1 VNRFELAIVRVLV
14 KRQDSLRVSSLIEG
28 FPDYYLDHILLAMS
42 NLNYKGY
49 IFFSTYDS
57 VVHISLKADKR
68 REVLEIVDPF
78 SDSHSIVKS
87 EHVDPVAFYHHNA
100 DNNAKNKNGKR
111 FFSTAISSLL
121 TIKTAAVG
129 SFFVLGLMSIV
140 GVLPAGDNFT
150 NLNFN
155 HGTSPIKQIPT
166 ALEPASHQYE
176 LSKYQRHSNDDEAT
190 NHTLFAEHTHP
201 GMNSSSHQSLI
212 PNHLQRISY
221 YCNKYRIQSD

>member
-1 VNRFELAIVRVLV
+1 MRCGTWITKA
-14 KRQDSLRVSSLIEG
+14 
-28 FPDYYLDHILLAMS
+28 
-42 NLNYKGY
+42 
-49 IFFSTYDS
+49 IFFFYLWLSGTY
-57 VVHISLKADKR
+57 ILKAGKR

-87 EHVDPVAFYHHNA
+87 EHVDPVAFYHHNV

-111 FFSTAISSLL
+111 FFSTAIRWPL

-155 HGTSPIKQIPT
+155 HGTSPIKQIPM
-166 ALEPASHQYE
+166 ALE
-176 LSKYQRHSNDDEAT
+176 LWWSN
-190 NHTLFAEHTHP
+190 
-201 GMNSSSHQSLI
+201 
-212 PNHLQRISY
+212 
-221 YCNKYRIQSD
+221 